1 MQNAKNFP
9 MAYSELEA
17 QKIPTSASIK
27 FHFCKNTA
35 LKKNLTWHGCCILY
49 TRMFK
54 DAVGLQS
61 YLVCVCR
68 VCYSSL
74 LRLFGFSAKVLCSTV
89 KTHYAAVTVQ
99 IFHWNSCQKTPLWSQ
114 RKPEKGKGFQEE
126 KLIKF
131 TNIIS

>member
-1 MQNAKNFP
+1 MPMQNAKNFP

-17 QKIPTSASIK
+17 QKIPTSASTK

-35 LKKNLTWHGCCILY
+35 LKKNLTWHGCCVLY

-54 DAVGLQS
+54 DAVGLQN

-74 LRLFGFSAKVLCSTV
+74 LRLFGFSAKVLCNTV

-99 IFHWNSCQKTPLWSQ
+99 IFHWSSSKKPLFGL
-114 RKPEKGKGFQEE
+114 RGNLRKGKVSRR
-126 KLIKF
+126 K
-131 TNIIS
+131 N